1 MASKAFVVQR
11 LKDHKFWRERTAREQ
26 GLLLTATATL
36 VLGVIYFALINPALE
51 GRRYWQQLLPQ
62 LRADRAQMQSLAK
75 QLGSAPPPPKAVTPK
90 ADRVTLERSLA
101 DAGIKPASLEVSD
114 ELVRLRWADVSFNA
128 LTNWL
133 VRIQREQACS
143 VAEASVNAKESVDRV
158 DATVALRWPR
168 SSP

>member
-1 MASKAFVVQR
+1 MASKAFVMQR

-51 GRRYWQQLLPQ
+51 GRHYWQQLLPQ
-62 LRADRAQMQSLAK
+62 LRTDHAQMQSLAK
-75 QLGSAPPPPKAVTPK
+75 QLGNAPTLSKAVTPQ
-90 ADRVTLERSLA
+90 ADRAVLERSLA

-114 ELVRLRWADVSFNA
+114 ELIRLRWNDVSFNA

-158 DATVALRWPR
+158 DAAVALSWPR

>member
-1 MASKAFVVQR
+1 MASKAFVMQR
-11 LKDHKFWRERTAREQ
+11 LRDHKFWRERTAREQ
-26 GLLLTATATL
+26 GLLLVAAATL

-51 GRRYWQQLLPQ
+51 GRHYWQQLLPQ
-62 LRADRAQMQSLAK
+62 LRADRAHMQSLAK
-75 QLGSAPPPPKAVTPK
+75 QLGNSPPAPKAVSHK
-90 ADRVTLERSLA
+90 AARATLERSLT

-114 ELVRLRWADVSFNA
+114 ELIRLRWADVSFSA

-133 VRIQREQACS
+133 VRMQREQAWS

-158 DATVALRWPR
+158 DATVALRWLR

>member
-1 MASKAFVVQR
+1 MASKAFVMQR
-11 LKDHKFWRERTAREQ
+11 LRDHKFWRERTAREQ
-26 GLLLTATATL
+26 GLLLTAVATL
-36 VLGVIYFALINPALE
+36 VLGVIYFALINPALD
-51 GRRYWQQLLPQ
+51 GRHYWQQLLPQ
-62 LRADRAQMQSLAK
+62 LRVDRAQMQSLAK
-75 QLGSAPPPPKAVTPK
+75 QLGSAPTASQAVTPK
-90 ADRVTLERSLA
+90 TDRATLERSLA

>member
-1 MASKAFVVQR
+1 MANKAFVMQR

-26 GLLLTATATL
+26 GLLLTTTATL

-51 GRRYWQQLLPQ
+51 GRHYWQQLLPQ

-75 QLGSAPPPPKAVTPK
+75 QLGNAPPPPKAVTPK
-90 ADRVTLERSLA
+90 ADRATLERSLA

-133 VRIQREQACS
+133 VRMHREQAWS

-158 DATVALRWPR
+158 DATVSLRWPR

>member
-1 MASKAFVVQR
+1 MASKAFVMQR
-11 LKDHKFWRERTAREQ
+11 LRDHKLWSERTAREQ
-26 GLLLTATATL
+26 RLLLTAAVTL
-36 VLGVIYFALINPALE
+36 ALGVIYFALINPALD
-51 GRRYWQQLLPQ
+51 GRHYWQQLLPQ
-62 LRADRAQMQSLAK
+62 LRADRTQMQSLAK
-75 QLGSAPPPPKAVTPK
+75 QLGNAPPPPKAVSPK
-90 ADRVTLERSLA
+90 ADRATLERSLA

-133 VRIQREQACS
+133 IRMQREQAWS

-158 DATVALRWPR
+158 DATVALRWLR

>member
-1 MASKAFVVQR
+1 MASKAFVMQR

-51 GRRYWQQLLPQ
+51 GRHYWQQLLPQ
-62 LRADRAQMQSLAK
+62 LRADRAQMHSLAK
-75 QLGSAPPPPKAVTPK
+75 QLGNAPPPPTAVTPK
-90 ADRVTLERSLA
+90 ADRATLERSLA

-114 ELVRLRWADVSFNA
+114 ELVRLRWADISFNA

>member
-1 MASKAFVVQR
+1 MASQASVVQR
-11 LKDHKFWRERTAREQ
+11 LRNHKFWRERTPREQ
-26 GLLLTATATL
+26 GLLLTTAATL
-36 VLGVIYFALINPALE
+36 VLGVIYFALINPALD
-51 GRRYWQQLLPQ
+51 GRHYWQQLLPQ
-62 LRADRAQMQSLAK
+62 LRVDRAQMQSLAK
-75 QLGSAPPPPKAVTPK
+75 QVGNAPTASQAVSPKT
-90 ADRVTLERSLA
+90 DRATLERSLA

-133 VRIQREQACS
+133 VRIQREQAYS

>member
-1 MASKAFVVQR
+1 MASKAFVMQR

-36 VLGVIYFALINPALE
+36 VLGVIYFAVM
-51 GRRYWQQLLPQ
+51 PQ
-62 LRADRAQMQSLAK
+62 LRADRAQMHSLAK
-75 QLGSAPPPPKAVTPK
+75 QLGNAPPPPTAVTPK
-90 ADRVTLERSLA
+90 ADRATLERSLA

>member
-1 MASKAFVVQR
+1 MASKAFVMQR
-11 LKDHKFWRERTAREQ
+11 LRDHKFWVERTAREQ
-26 GLLLTATATL
+26 GLLLTAIATL
-36 VLGVIYFALINPALE
+36 VLGVIYFALINPALD
-51 GRRYWQQLLPQ
+51 GRQYWQQLLPQ

-75 QLGSAPPPPKAVTPK
+75 QLGNASPPPKAVSPK
-90 ADRVTLERSLA
+90 ADRARLERSLA
-101 DAGIKPASLEVSD
+101 DAGIKPATLEVSD

-133 VRIQREQACS
+133 VRMQREQAWS

-158 DATVALRWPR
+158 DATVALRWLR

>member
-1 MASKAFVVQR
+1 MASKAFVMQR

-51 GRRYWQQLLPQ
+51 GRHYWQRVMPQ
-62 LRADRAQMQSLAK
+62 LRADRAQMHSLAK
-75 QLGSAPPPPKAVTPK
+75 QLGNAPPPPTAVTPK
-90 ADRVTLERSLA
+90 ADRATLERSLA

-114 ELVRLRWADVSFNA
+114 ELVRLRWADISFNA

>member
-1 MASKAFVVQR
+1 MASKAFVMQR

-51 GRRYWQQLLPQ
+51 GRHYWQRVMPQ
-62 LRADRAQMQSLAK
+62 LRADRAQMHSLAK
-75 QLGSAPPPPKAVTPK
+75 QLGNAPPPPTAVTPK
-90 ADRVTLERSLA
+90 ADRATLERSLA

-114 ELVRLRWADVSFNA
+114 ELVRLRWADISFNA

-143 VAEASVNAKESVDRV
+143 VAEASVNAKEGVDRV
-158 DATVALRWPR
+158 DATVALRWLR

>member
-1 MASKAFVVQR
+1 MARKAVVMQR
-11 LKDHKFWRERTAREQ
+11 LRDHKFWRERTAREQ
-26 GLLLTATATL
+26 GLLLSTTAMLAL
-36 VLGVIYFALINPALE
+36 AVIYFALINPALD
-51 GRRYWQQLLPQ
+51 GRRYWQQVLPQ

-75 QLGSAPPPPKAVTPK
+75 QLGNAPPSPIAVSPK
-90 ADRVTLERSLA
+90 ADRATLERSLA

-114 ELVRLRWADVSFNA
+114 ELVRLRWTDVSFSA

-133 VRIQREQACS
+133 LRMQREQAWS

-158 DATVALRWPR
+158 DATVALRWLR

>member
-1 MASKAFVVQR
+1 MANKAFVMQR
-11 LKDHKFWRERTAREQ
+11 LKEHKFWRERTAREQ
-26 GLLLTATATL
+26 GLLLAATATL

-51 GRRYWQQLLPQ
+51 GRHYWQQLLPQ

-114 ELVRLRWADVSFNA
+114 ELVRLRWADVSFSE

-133 VRIQREQACS
+133 VRMQREQAWS
-143 VAEASVNAKESVDRV
+143 VADASVNAKESVDRV
-158 DATVALRWPR
+158 DATVSLGWPR

>member
-51 GRRYWQQLLPQ
+51 GRHYWQQLLPQ
-62 LRADRAQMQSLAK
+62 LRADRAQMHSLAK
-75 QLGSAPPPPKAVTPK
+75 QLGNAPPPPTAVTPK
-90 ADRVTLERSLA
+90 ADRATLERSLA

-114 ELVRLRWADVSFNA
+114 ELVRLRWADISFNA

-143 VAEASVNAKESVDRV
+143 VAEASVDAKESVDRV

>member
-1 MASKAFVVQR
+1 MASKAFVMQR
-11 LKDHKFWRERTAREQ
+11 LKDHQVWRERTAREQ
-26 GLLLTATATL
+26 GLLLTTTATL

-51 GRRYWQQLLPQ
+51 GRHYWQQLLPQ

-114 ELVRLRWADVSFNA
+114 ELVRLHWADVSFSA

-133 VRIQREQACS
+133 VRMQREHAWS

-158 DATVALRWPR
+158 DATVSLRWPR

>member
-1 MASKAFVVQR
+1 VQR
-11 LKDHKFWRERTAREQ
+11 LRNHKFWRERTPREQ
-26 GLLLTATATL
+26 ALLLTTAATL
-36 VLGVIYFALINPALE
+36 VLGVIYFALINPALD
-51 GRRYWQQLLPQ
+51 GRHYWQQLLPQ
-62 LRADRAQMQSLAK
+62 LRVDRAQMQSLAK
-75 QLGSAPPPPKAVTPK
+75 QLGSAPTASQAVSPKT
-90 ADRVTLERSLA
+90 DRATLERSLA

-158 DATVALRWPR
+158 DAAVALRWPR

>member
-1 MASKAFVVQR
+1 MASKASVVQR
-11 LKDHKFWRERTAREQ
+11 LRNHKFWRERTPREQ
-26 GLLLTATATL
+26 GLLLTTAATL
-36 VLGVIYFALINPALE
+36 VLGVIYFALINPALD
-51 GRRYWQQLLPQ
+51 GRHYWQQLLPQ
-62 LRADRAQMQSLAK
+62 LRVDRAQMQSLAK
-75 QLGSAPPPPKAVTPK
+75 QLGSAPTASQAVTPK
-90 ADRVTLERSLA
+90 TDRATLERSLA

-158 DATVALRWPR
+158 DATVALRWLR